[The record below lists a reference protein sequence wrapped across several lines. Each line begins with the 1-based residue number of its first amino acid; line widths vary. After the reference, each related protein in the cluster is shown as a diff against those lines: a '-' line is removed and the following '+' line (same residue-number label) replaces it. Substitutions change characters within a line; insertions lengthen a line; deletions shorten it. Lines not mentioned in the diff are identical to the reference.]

1 MEKHNKKKIT
11 GKRIKKLILIAVV
24 LAFAFLYAH
33 VEKKT
38 YFYDK
43 AIETNDYVSTGILVE
58 QKITQTFV
66 SKEDCLDGIEAKCT
80 ITGAVE
86 NVTIHYA
93 LTDLETNQVV
103 AEGSVA
109 GSDVKNSKF
118 TKFEFPKL
126 TGCKDKEYSVSF
138 WETGADEGNGIT
150 FCLIP
155 EAQTDMEL
163 SVKGNETQG
172 VLVARTLTNRFD
184 IETFVVV
191 LIFVAYIT
199 LFMKLLYKLFK

>member
-1 MEKHNKKKIT
+1 MEKHKSKKNT
-11 GKRIKKLILIAVV
+11 VIKKSILIVIV
-24 LAFAFLYAH
+24 LALSFLYAH
-33 VEKKT
+33 VDKKT

-58 QKITQTFV
+58 QEITQTFV

-80 ITGAVE
+80 INGSVE
-86 NVTIHYA
+86 NVTIYYS

-109 GSDVKNSKF
+109 GADVKNSKF
-118 TKFEFPKL
+118 TKFEFDQM
-126 TGCKDKEYSVSF
+126 TGCKEKEYSVCF
-138 WETGADEGNGIT
+138 WETGTDEGNGIS
-150 FCLIP
+150 FYLIP
-155 EAQTDMEL
+155 ETQTDMEL
-163 SVKGNETQG
+163 SVKGNATQG
-172 VLVARTLTNRFD
+172 GLVARTLTERFD
-184 IETFVVV
+184 IETFVVI

>member
-1 MEKHNKKKIT
+1 MEKHNKKNIE
-11 GKRIKKLILIAVV
+11 KRIKKLILIVIV

-43 AIETNDYVSTGILVE
+43 AIETNDYVSTGILAE
-58 QKITQTFV
+58 QDITQTFV

-80 ITGAVE
+80 INGSVE
-86 NVTIHYA
+86 NVTIHYE

-103 AEGSVA
+103 AEGSIA

-118 TKFEFPKL
+118 TKFKFTQL
-126 TGCKDKEYSVSF
+126 TGCEDKEYSIRF
-138 WETGADEGNGIT
+138 WETGADDINGIT
-150 FCLIP
+150 FYLIP
-155 EAQTDMEL
+155 EAQTDMKL

-191 LIFVAYIT
+191 LVFVAYIT